1 MNVLKTYDFLKDEN
15 TRKME
20 NAFVL
25 KTGHLDANTTAN
37 NNLAAIVSY
46 VKNICG
52 ILWEETYI
60 DAYEQN
66 ELRRKK
72 HNVIAAAFNVPRKLV
87 SYCTE
92 NLDGSDDM
100 WTVYRKKIRNM
111 PSDKFDDALFETV
124 EMFVKRIVEVRY
136 EFVVNKMHPEF
147 NDEYK
152 ELTETELDR
161 IADELKNLTTPR

>member
-15 TRKME
+15 IRKME
-20 NAFVL
+20 DAFVL
-25 KTGHLDANTTAN
+25 KTGHSDANTTAN
-37 NNLAAIVSY
+37 NNLASIVSY

-52 ILWEETYI
+52 ILFKETYI
-60 DAYEQN
+60 DAYELD
-66 ELRRKK
+66 ELRRKN
-72 HNVIAAAFNVPRKLV
+72 HNVIAAVFNIPRKLI

-92 NLDGSDDM
+92 NLDGSTDM
-100 WTVYRKKIRNM
+100 WTVYHRKIRNM

-124 EMFVKRIVEVRY
+124 EMFVKRIVELRY

-152 ELTETELDR
+152 ELTENELNS
-161 IADELKNLTTPR
+161 IADEIKNLTTPW